1 MAIALKFPDWTKW
14 LRIARAEQE
23 PATLS
28 RRHIYILP
36 TRYGWFFAFVLLLML
51 IGAINYTLSLGFV
64 LVFLLAGVGNMAML
78 HTWRNLAHLQVTA
91 GKIDPVFA
99 GDHANFDVLI
109 TDTKGRA
116 RYAIQAQFA
125 PVGSASSQAQQE
137 PSCVDIAANGQSH
150 SKLSLRSQRRG
161 WLAPERIKLFTEF
174 PLGLFH
180 VWAYVELKERCMI
193 YPRPALNTLPLP
205 SAPDE
210 DAKGSANA
218 RSGDDDFFGHRTY
231 QIGDSPK
238 RVDWKASS
246 REQGIFTK
254 QFQGTAQT
262 SLWLDWA
269 STPGSDDEQRIR
281 QLTRWVIDA
290 DNANQPYGLRI
301 PGREFPPN
309 IGKAHYHQCLQA
321 LALL

>member
-1 MAIALKFPDWTKW
+1 MAIAFKLPDWTKW
-14 LRIARAEQE
+14 LHIAPAEQQ
-23 PATLS
+23 PTLLS
-28 RRHIYILP
+28 RSNIYILP

-64 LVFLLAGVGNMAML
+64 LVFLLASTGNMAIL
-78 HTWRNLAHLQVTA
+78 HTWRNLAHLQVTT
-91 GKIDPVFA
+91 GKIEPVFA
-99 GDHANFDVLI
+99 GEHACFDLLI
-109 TDTKGRA
+109 ADTRGRA
-116 RYAIQAQFA
+116 RYAIATQFS
-125 PVGSASSQAQQE
+125 PVGSASAAMQNE
-137 PSCVDIAANGQSH
+137 PIWIDIPANGQSH
-150 SKLSLRSQRRG
+150 AKLTLRSQRRG
-161 WLAPERIKLFTEF
+161 WLVPGRIKLYTEF

-180 VWAYVELKERCMI
+180 VWAYVELKERCLV
-193 YPRPALNTLPLP
+193 YPRPALSTVPLP

-218 RSGDDDFFGHRTY
+218 SSGDDDFFGHRTY

-246 REQGIFTK
+246 RGQGIFTK

-269 STPGSDDEQRIR
+269 STPGSDEQRIR

-290 DNANQPYGLRI
+290 DSANQPYGLRI
-301 PGREFPPN
+301 PGRELSPN